1 MLPTH
6 RSSFIVLLLG
16 AGCGLDERSLDVAA
30 FSAEANGGVSGSN
43 GSMGTLDPMAMDPG
57 VQPSAA
63 NSNALGGGGGGG
75 GASGAPAVEVP
86 AGTAGAPA
94 LSPDAGSLPNEE
106 DPVTPPLE
114 EDPVPSPQSDLP
126 VLNASG
132 VPRPTGSVGNL
143 RVLPWAGFRAAVS
156 YTFDDA
162 NSSQIQNYAALQGLG
177 VPLTFYLQTG
187 KADAQSQTWAQAARD
202 GHELGNHTQSHQS
215 TGANIGADT
224 DAATDFIESRFGV
237 TVWTMAAPNGSAA
250 YSEVA
255 RTRFLINRGV
265 ADRQVAPNDNSD
277 PFNMPCYIPPTGAG
291 AAAFNAK
298 VDAVRNAGNWQT
310 VLVHGFT
317 GGTDGAFQPVPL
329 DGFLAS
335 VNYAKSLGDVW
346 IDTLVDV
353 ASYWLGQRLL
363 SAANPNMSNQVT
375 TWSWTLPDNF
385 PPGQF
390 VRVVVDGGTLRQG
403 STDLTWDD
411 HGYYEVALD
420 VGSVS
425 LSP

>member
-1 MLPTH
+1 MIGTRRAL
-6 RSSFIVLLLG
+6 FIALLLG
-16 AGCGLDERSLDVAA
+16 AACGVDERHLDVAS
-30 FSAEANGGVSGSN
+30 FSAEGHAGAAGFGASVGTPPDATGTEPSPQPLPGSGSA
-43 GSMGTLDPMAMDPG
+43 P
-57 VQPSAA
+57 
-63 NSNALGGGGGGG
+63 GGGG
-75 GASGAPAVEVP
+75 GATASGGTSGAPGMETPGVTPVP
-86 AGTAGAPA
+86 PA
-94 LSPDAGSLPNEE
+94 IRPDSG
-106 DPVTPPLE
+106 PPLE
-114 EDPVPSPQSDLP
+114 EEEPTPSPRSDLP
-126 VLNASG
+126 VQNAAG
-132 VPRPTGSVGNL
+132 VPRPSGSVGNL

-162 NSSQIQNYAALQGLG
+162 NSSQLQNYASLQGLG
-177 VPLTFYLQTG
+177 VPLSFYLQTG
-187 KADAQSQTWAQAARD
+187 KADAQSQTWAQAVRD

-224 DAATDFIESRFGV
+224 DAATAFIESRFGV
-237 TVWTMAAPNGSAA
+237 SVWTMAAPNGSAA
-250 YSEVA
+250 YSDVA

-265 ADRQVAPNDNSD
+265 TDRQVAPNDNSD
-277 PFNMPCYIPPTGAG
+277 PFNMPCYIPPTGAT

-298 VDAVRNAGNWQT
+298 VDAVRSAGNWQT

-329 DGFLAS
+329 AGFLSS

-353 ASYWLGQRLL
+353 AAYWLGQRLL
-363 SAANPNMSNQVT
+363 SAANPVTSNQVT
-375 TWSWTLPDNF
+375 TWSWTLPDHF

-403 STDLTWDD
+403 ATILTWDE

-420 VGSVS
+420 AGSVS